1 MSKFAKTPRKEL
13 EFDIDVGLERVADLE
28 ATISQMRVDFEAR
41 LRVPID
47 RLHALRSELG
57 QMQSE
62 LSKREAA
69 DNVEPS
75 ISYASL
81 DAKRSS
87 LRKRIDK
94 AKERRSAYAHL
105 ERELVR
111 VTAQMVA
118 WQGVR
123 VKANS
128 VRVGHGGA

>member
-62 LSKREAA
+62 LLKREAA

-75 ISYASL
+75 ISYAGL

-94 AKERRSAYAHL
+94 AKASRSAYAHL
-105 ERELVR
+105 ERELVI

-118 WQGVR
+118 WQVVR

-128 VRVGHGGA
+128 VRVGHGRV